1 MNKIAI
7 YTNRARSSKN
17 YVWLKRVL
25 KDIYRNLWFIKCF
38 KMSNC
43 CIFYGHTFTYTP
55 KNFKCP
61 QFSHSVMSDSLQ
73 SRESQHARPP
83 CPSPTPGVHSNYMH
97 WVGDAIQLSHPL
109 SSPSPPAPNPSQ
121 HQSLFQWVNFSH
133 EVAKV
138 LDFSFSIIPSKEHP
152 WLISFRMDLTR
163 WNFVGKVMSLLLNML
178 SRLVITF
185 LPRSKR
191 LLISWFA
198 ITICSDFG
206 APQIIQ
212 LFCLSV
218 FPLHFLA
225 SHFD

>member
-1 MNKIAI
+1 MLYILWSCI
-7 YTNRARSSKN
+7 Y
-17 YVWLKRVL
+17 
-25 KDIYRNLWFIKCF
+25 I
-38 KMSNC
+38 
-43 CIFYGHTFTYTP
+43 HP
-55 KNFKCP
+55 QKNFKCP

-83 CPSPTPGVHSNYMH
+83 CPSPTSGVHSNYMH
-97 WVGDAIQLSHPL
+97 RVGDAIQPSHPL

-121 HQSLFQWVNFSH
+121 HQSLFQWVNSLH

-163 WNFVGKVMSLLLNML
+163 WNFVDKVMSLLLNML

-191 LLISWFA
+191 LLISWLA

-206 APQIIQ
+206 APQNNPA
-212 LFCLSV
+212 LLSLCLSTS
-218 FPLHFLA
+218 FPGFSFWLTADFLNFQLI
-225 SHFD
+225 HHKQ